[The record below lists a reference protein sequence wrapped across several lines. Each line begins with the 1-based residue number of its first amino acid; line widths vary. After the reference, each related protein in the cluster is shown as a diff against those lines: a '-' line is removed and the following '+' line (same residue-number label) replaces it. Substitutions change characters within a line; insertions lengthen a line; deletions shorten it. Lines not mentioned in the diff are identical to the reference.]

1 MTKKGSEALRR
12 TLFII
17 MQVLLQTKPIDN
29 PVYDFLIKK
38 QSEGKHYYS
47 YMNAAANKF
56 LHIYYAKVK
65 EVLIATED
73 TSM

>member
-29 PVYDFLIKK
+29 PVYYFLIKK
-38 QSEGKHYYS
+38 QSEGNHYYS